1 MSGVQGRAWRACM
14 LTLQDLHKKI
24 SNNPCL
30 PGWRPFHLGGPVG
43 AVPSPSA
50 SQPPFGSC
58 GSQGAKHPKFHLWA
72 ALPIAP
78 GELEEGVAHEEGI
91 SGGFGHPGAEP
102 KKDWTANMDQPT
114 KNKASEVISCR
125 SLPCFRES
133 VVLLKEAFRSPS
145 QSSGVHTP
153 IPYFVHHPRLEMAV
167 ERSRIMSPC
176 TL

>member
-1 MSGVQGRAWRACM
+1 MF
-14 LTLQDLHKKI
+14 TLQDLHKKI